1 MQTTSTQALAALNAS
16 GSLAVTA
23 SGVPALPVF
32 AGPVNA
38 AQRGAYI
45 TPSPDFQGN
54 WSLYR
59 RTAGYQAD
67 AAGIPQLVLMGD
79 NTFINFASTAPLAN
93 LSSMDSLSLVV
104 TSRTS
109 GSITMSVTQ

>member
-1 MQTTSTQALAALNAS
+1 MQTTTSPALAALNAS

-23 SGVPALPVF
+23 SGVTALPVF

-45 TPSPDFQGN
+45 TPS
-54 WSLYR
+54 S
-59 RTAGYQAD
+59 AGYQAD

-93 LSSMDSLSLVV
+93 LSGMDSLSLVV
-104 TSRTS
+104 TSRTA
-109 GSITMSVTQ
+109 GSITMSVVQ